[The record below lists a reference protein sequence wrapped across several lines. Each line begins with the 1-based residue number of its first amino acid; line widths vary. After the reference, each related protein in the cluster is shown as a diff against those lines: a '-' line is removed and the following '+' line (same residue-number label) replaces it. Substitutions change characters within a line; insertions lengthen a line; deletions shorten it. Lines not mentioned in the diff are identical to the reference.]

1 MRHAVI
7 DMQTNRV
14 TNIIEA
20 ERGFTLQ
27 TDDFLVVPDAERISA
42 IGMGYVDGR
51 FKSAWDMM
59 SLEEQKEATRA
70 RIDAETQAAI
80 AAGFDYAING
90 ATWHFSYDAFAQQNF
105 ADTANA
111 CLMAQAGVSGLPQSV
126 TWNAYD
132 ANGALSRLTLTA
144 PDFLALYAGGALAH
158 KAAKMEAGG
167 ARKAAVDAAASAEAL
182 ISL

>member
-7 DMQTNRV
+7 NAENRV
-14 TNIIEA
+14 VNIIEA
-20 ERGFTLQ
+20 ETGFTLQ

-42 IGMGYVDGR
+42 IGMGYVDGQ

-59 SLEEQKEATRA
+59 SLEEQKEATRQ
-70 RIDAETQAAI
+70 RIDNETQASI
-80 AAGFDYAING
+80 EAGFSYSIDDIEY
-90 ATWHFSYDAFAQQNF
+90 HFSYDAFDQQNF

-111 CLMAQAGVSGLPQSV
+111 CLMAQSGISGLPQSV

-132 ANGALSRLTLTA
+132 KDGTLVRITLTA
-144 PDFLALYAGGALAH
+144 SDFLSLYAGGALAH

-167 ARKAAVDAAASAEAL
+167 VRKASVDTATTAEEL
-182 ISL
+182 LSI